1 MKLIFFLIYTDSS
14 WKVGVFLLV
23 NTALGAGI
31 LNYPAA
37 YDRLGGIVISTLLQ
51 FVCIMF
57 LIHEPIII
65 ETITKIFE
73 SNPMMMMLNF
83 GI

>member
-1 MKLIFFLIYTDSS
+1 M
-14 WKVGVFLLV
+14 FLLV

-57 LIHEPIII
+57 LIHEPII